1 MHNLQAIADRID
13 RIIDQMGHILSW
25 LVGFTVVT
33 CAAVAILRYALGVGW
48 VWMQDAYIWAN
59 AILFMMAAA
68 PTLLHEK
75 HVRVDFI
82 YGGMSQKFQ
91 AIVNLMGSIFLLLP
105 SMVAISLLCFP
116 YVYDSWV
123 RGESTLDVGGL
134 PGVFLLKSIL
144 VLFCIPLAAQ
154 GISLA
159 IRSYIRL
166 TNINHAREM
175 DL

>member
-13 RIIDQMGHILSW
+13 RFIDRMGHVLSW

-33 CAAVAILRYALGVGW
+33 CAAVAILRYALGMGW
-48 VWMQDAYIWAN
+48 VWMQDAYVWAN

-82 YGGMSQKFQ
+82 YGGMGPKYR
-91 AIVNLMGSIFLLLP
+91 AWVDLLGSVFLLLP
-105 SMVAISLLCFP
+105 SVIAIAILCFP
-116 YVYDSWV
+116 YVRDSWK
-123 RGESTLDVGGL
+123 RMEATLDVGGM
-134 PGVFLLKSIL
+134 PGVYLLKSVLI
-144 VLFCIPLAAQ
+144 LFCIPLAAQ

-159 IRSYIRL
+159 IRSYISL
-166 TNINHAREM
+166 ATGIYGKETE
-175 DL
+175 L